1 MQRQLEKSPISQ
13 IQPSQLRSKLPS
25 FLFLVRYSWYL
36 QSTVCKTPSKKQGQ
50 MQMNSKPAINN
61 LKAYAMRLNFVF
73 MRERQLLKNAL
84 CNHKTFQERHAPSL
98 PSKISITF
106 FPT

>member
-1 MQRQLEKSPISQ
+1 MQRQLEKSPTNQ
-13 IQPSQLRSKLPS
+13 IRPSQLRSKLPS

-50 MQMNSKPAINN
+50 MQMNSKAATNN
-61 LKAYAMRLNFVF
+61 LKAYGMRLNFVF
-73 MRERQLLKNAL
+73 MRERRLVEKVL
-84 CNHKTFQERHAPSL
+84 CNDKPFQVWHARSVRCR
-98 PSKISITF
+98 ISILF